1 MFMSLLLSLTSI
13 LSPVAANRCPWGPP
27 APPASPWWWPTPPT
41 SPWWWPTPPSRRRP
55 TPPPP
60 PPKLSSRNFYRCLN
74 EHSPI
79 SFSTVYAPDIDRAA
93 FDRQLSSTAQN
104 LRCLVPSVPKPLL
117 IFAPNDESHVSA
129 AVNCSHRLGANL
141 RVRSGGHDYEG
152 LSYVSLMKKP
162 FIILDLQNLRDFTY
176 EPRTQTAW
184 VQAGVTT
191 GEFYYRV
198 ANATGGAYGFPAGLC
213 MSLGIGGHITGGAYG
228 ALMRKFG
235 LGIDSAIDARIVMAD
250 GTVVASVAHSDP
262 DLFWALKG
270 GGGGNFGIILAWRLK
285 LVQVPGKVTGI
296 TAARVLDNNGIK
308 TLDKWQKK
316 AYRIDRNL
324 FIRVLIQRSGPN
336 GPVLAIY
343 NGIFLG
349 TVDKLVSNMMKSL
362 PELKLNGSTE
372 CREMS
377 WIESM
382 VYIGGYAN
390 GKPIDLLDR
399 KPAFLNS
406 FKAKSD
412 FTRGL
417 ITMKGLEALRDLHNT
432 GDFSLLTIMNPLG
445 GRVAEVEEYE
455 TAYVHRGAAYM
466 IQYVTTT
473 LNTSLETT
481 AKIHEFMTKVYD
493 TMTSYIPTSDG
504 TRESY
509 VNYKD
514 LDLGLTDFC
523 PSNCSCPE
531 SWGHAYYK
539 RNFERLVM
547 VKTRVDPYNFFLFE
561 QSIPSWYNQ
570 GECLKFS

>member
-1 MFMSLLLSLTSI
+1 MTTSALFMSLLLTLTSI
-13 LSPVAANRCPWGPP
+13 LSPAAAYRCSWCPP
-27 APPASPWWWPTPPT
+27 APPASPWWWRPTP
-41 SPWWWPTPPSRRRP
+41 
-55 TPPPP
+55 PPPP

-79 SFSTVYAPDIDRAA
+79 QFSTVYAPDIDRASFA
-93 FDRQLSSTAQN
+93 RQLSSTAQN
-104 LRCLVPSVPKPLL
+104 LRCREPFVPKPLL
-117 IFAPNDESHVSA
+117 IFAPNDESHVPA
-129 AVNCSHRLGANL
+129 AVNCSRRLGADL
-141 RVRSGGHDYEG
+141 RIRSLGHDYEC

-162 FIILDLQNLRDFTY
+162 FVVLDLQNLRDFAY

-184 VQAGVTT
+184 VQAGVST
-191 GEFYYRV
+191 GELYYR
-198 ANATGGAYGFPAGLC
+198 AASATQGAYGFPAGLC

-235 LGIDSAIDARIVMAD
+235 LGIDNAIDARIVMAD
-250 GTVVASVAHSDP
+250 GTVVASVADYDP
-262 DLFWALKG
+262 DLLWALKG

-285 LVQVPGKVTGI
+285 LVRVPRKVTGI
-296 TAARVLDNNGIK
+296 TAVRVLDKNEMK

-316 AYRIDRNL
+316 AYRMSRDL
-324 FIRVLIQRSGPN
+324 FIRVLMQRSGLN

-343 NGIFLG
+343 NGIYLG
-349 TVDKLVSNMMKSL
+349 TRDKLVSIMAKSL
-362 PELKLNGSTE
+362 PELNLNGSTE
-372 CREMS
+372 CREMT

-382 VYIGGYAN
+382 VYIGGYLN
-390 GKPIDLLDR
+390 GKPVDLLDR

-417 ITMKGLEALRDLHNT
+417 IPMKGLEALRDLHNA

-445 GRVAEVEEYE
+445 GKVAEVSEYE

-466 IQYVTTT
+466 IQYVVTTS
-473 LNTSLETT
+473 NTSLETT
-481 AKIHEFMTKVYD
+481 AKNHEFMTKVYD
-493 TMTSYIPTSDG
+493 TMANYIPTSDG
-504 TRESY
+504 MRESY

-547 VKTRVDPYNFFLFE
+547 VKTRVDPYNFFFFE
-561 QSIPSWYNQ
+561 QSIPLWYKQ
-570 GECLKFS
+570 GECLKFG